1 MRPAGKNCQT
11 PAPSAPPSRRNE
23 CACALLVITLCV
35 ALIGVT
41 ACAVPISV
49 TPPGAMTR
57 GAPTV
62 TGPVPGAPT
71 IAATSF
77 PPAAVGYQ
85 QSEFFLSGR
94 ATAYAPTRPL
104 TTDGKWSVTP
114 STSAPYTTRAVV
126 YRPTDPARFNGTV
139 VVEWL
144 NVSGGV
150 DAAPDWIL
158 AHDELIRS
166 GYAWV
171 GVSVQASGLDA
182 TKAAQPARY
191 AALTHPGDSFSYDIF
206 TQAGRAARSQAR
218 VLLGGLQPRKVLGIG
233 ESQSAFRLVTYL
245 DAVAPIAHAYDGY
258 LVHSGFGIGA
268 PLSQSPQANVA
279 SPAPTRLRTD
289 LDVPVLVFETET
301 DLAAGFAS
309 ARQPDTHRLRTWEV
323 AGTAHYDSYGLG
335 VGFGDPGDGRAAPAM
350 LDALLHPTGGL
361 LACATPINSG
371 PQHWVLQAAFS
382 ALDSWVRGGRP
393 PAHGRLLAT
402 TSLAPVTFAL
412 DAQRQRAGR
421 RALTTGRC
429 AARGAQRRSG
439 RAGAGSAVC
448 SGRRC
453 RSRPRNSPRCTR
465 TISVSCGSG
474 QIAVQRGVAQGF
486 LLAADGREL
495 VQAAADSDIGR

>member
-1 MRPAGKNCQT
+1 M
-11 PAPSAPPSRRNE
+11 
-23 CACALLVITLCV
+23 
-35 ALIGVT
+35 
-41 ACAVPISV
+41 
-49 TPPGAMTR
+49 
-57 GAPTV
+57 
-62 TGPVPGAPT
+62 TGPVPGVPT

-104 TTDGKWSVTP
+104 TTDGRWSVTP
-114 STSAPYTTRAVV
+114 STAAPYTTRAVV

-171 GVSVQASGLDA
+171 GVSVQASGLTA
-182 TKAAQPARY
+182 TKNAQPARY
-191 AALTHPGDSFSYDIF
+191 AALTHPGDSFSYDMF
-206 TQAGRAARSQAR
+206 TQAGRAVRDQAG
-218 VLLGGLQPRKVLGIG
+218 VLLGGLRPRQVLGIG

-335 VGFGDPGDGRAAPAM
+335 VGFDDPGDGRAAPAM
-350 LDALLHPTGGL
+350 LDALLHPSGGL

-382 ALDSWVRGGRP
+382 ALDTWVRGGRP
-393 PAHGRLLAT
+393 PAHARLLAT
-402 TSLAPVTFAL
+402 KSLAPVTFAL
-412 DAQRQRAGR
+412 DAHGNVQGGVRSPQVDAPLAVLSGIGQSGGGFCGLFGTTVPFTAAQLAALYPNHQRFVQEWR
-421 RALTTGRC
+421 
-429 AARGAQRRSG
+429 
-439 RAGAGSAVC
+439 
-448 SGRRC
+448 
-453 RSRPRNSPRCTR
+453 
-465 TISVSCGSG
+465 
-474 QIAVQRGVAQGF
+474 IAVQRGVAQGF
-486 LLAADGREL
+486 LLAADGRDL